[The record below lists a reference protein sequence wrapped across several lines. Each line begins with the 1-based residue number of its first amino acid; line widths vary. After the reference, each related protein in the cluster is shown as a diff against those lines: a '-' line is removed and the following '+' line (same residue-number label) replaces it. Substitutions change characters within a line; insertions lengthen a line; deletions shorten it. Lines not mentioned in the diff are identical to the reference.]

1 MKRLAIALS
10 IIVLL
15 AVLSPCLSSLAQ
27 PTHIPHQNPAWA
39 KDSPGLT
46 SLLLFYSNAFEL
58 ASISQYQDA
67 QILLDEL
74 ENKGMHYQIAVVQT
88 GADLEAPGLFPTGLI
103 DVRLTDRDAI
113 LVREGLDLTLETDTK
128 KAGVSFRIV
137 DALVSGKEAQ

>member
-1 MKRLAIALS
+1 MKRLAITLS
-10 IIVLL
+10 IVILL
-15 AVLSPCLSSLAQ
+15 TVLSPCLSSLAQ

-74 ENKGMHYQIAVVQT
+74 EYANIPDELRY
-88 GADLEAPGLFPTGLI
+88 
-103 DVRLTDRDAI
+103 
-113 LVREGLDLTLETDTK
+113 
-128 KAGVSFRIV
+128 IV
-137 DALVSGKEAQ
+137 DRYSTLSRQLFTTISVEAAKSNYSLPLAKACLTASS